1 MKSFS
6 VAQEKF
12 SGPFDLLLE
21 LLEKQ
26 ELKITDISLAHITED
41 YFHFLE
47 SHEVPASELGDF
59 LVVACQ
65 LLWLKS
71 KAILPILVKDEP
83 EGPSL
88 ADQLRA
94 YQLFLTAAEKIEMLY
109 NNQTL
114 SFGRAKPLFIPSLQ
128 PSFPLRVTPKSIHT
142 VFLSLLKRLRPFFAL
157 EQASLQRVVSVQERM
172 EELREL
178 LLMRSTCSFSLLL
191 AQTSNRLEVIVSFLA
206 VLELAKQ
213 RVLHITQSA
222 LFEDITIKHIK

>member
-1 MKSFS
+1 M
-6 VAQEKF
+6 
-12 SGPFDLLLE
+12 
-21 LLEKQ
+21 
-26 ELKITDISLAHITED
+26 
-41 YFHFLE
+41 
-47 SHEVPASELGDF
+47 
-59 LVVACQ
+59 VACQ

-191 AQTSNRLEVIVSFLA
+191 AQTSNRFEVILSFLS
-206 VLELAKQ
+206 VL
-213 RVLHITQSA
+213 
-222 LFEDITIKHIK
+222 